1 MSLHKDRRI
10 AGARV
15 RGNLL
20 GYKRGGIVAIAKVPN
35 IRDIVARPPGRQ
47 EKAI

>member
-10 AGARV
+10 AGASV
-15 RGNLL
+15 RGDLL
-20 GYKRGGIVAIAKVPN
+20 GYKRGGIVAMAKVSN
-35 IRDIVARPPGRQ
+35 VRDIVARPPGRQ